1 MGELN
6 MKYTY
11 PVMFEYDDGKI
22 SVKVP
27 DIPGCF
33 TFGDTIA
40 EAIEMVEDAM
50 AMMLAHYEDHH
61 QVIPKPSDISK
72 IKIKNGFVNY
82 VIADT
87 DAWRKQ
93 FSEKAVKKTVTIPA
107 WLNYKAEEAGVNF
120 SQELQ
125 NALKQR
131 LQIAL

>member
-1 MGELN
+1 

-11 PVMFEYDDGKI
+11 PVLFEYDDGKI
-22 SVKVP
+22 GVRVP
-27 DIPGCF
+27 DISVCF
-33 TFGDTIA
+33 TFGETIT
-40 EAIEMVEDAM
+40 EAIEMAEDAI
-50 AMMLAHYEDHH
+50 AMMLAHDEDHR
-61 QVIPKPSDISK
+61 QQIPKPSDISK

-93 FSEKAVKKTVTIPA
+93 FSEKAIKKTVTIPA

>member
-1 MGELN
+1 

-11 PVMFEYDDGKI
+11 PVIFEDDDGKI
-22 SVKVP
+22 GVRVP
-27 DIPGCF
+27 DISGCF
-33 TFGDTIA
+33 TFGETIA
-40 EAIEMVEDAM
+40 EAMAEDAM
-50 AMMLAHYEDHH
+50 SMMLAYYEDHR
-61 QVIPKPSDISK
+61 QQIPKPSDISK

-93 FSEKAVKKTVTIPA
+93 FSEKSIKKTVTIPA
-107 WLNYKAEEAGVNF
+107 WLNYKAEEAGINF

-125 NALKQR
+125 SALKQR

>member
-1 MGELN
+1 

-11 PVMFEYDDGKI
+11 PVIFEYDDNKI
-22 SVKVP
+22 GVRVP
-27 DIPGCF
+27 DISGCF
-33 TFGDTIA
+33 TFGETIT
-40 EAIEMVEDAM
+40 EAIEMAEDAI
-50 AMMLAHYEDHH
+50 AMMLAHYEDHR
-61 QVIPKPSDISK
+61 QQIPKPSDISK

-93 FSEKAVKKTVTIPA
+93 FSEKSVKKTVTIPA

-131 LQIAL
+131 LEIAL

>member
-1 MGELN
+1 MAV
-6 MKYTY
+6 Y
-11 PVMFEYDDGKI
+11 PVIFHKSIEGGYVVVFPDFDYGATEGK
-22 SVKVP
+22 
-27 DIPGCF
+27 
-33 TFGDTIA
+33 TLE
-40 EAIEMVEDAM
+40 EAIEMAEDAI
-50 AMMLAHYEDHH
+50 AMMLAHYEDHR
-61 QVIPKPSDISK
+61 QQIPKPSDISK

-93 FSEKAVKKTVTIPA
+93 FSEKAIKKTVTIPA

>member
-1 MGELN
+1 M
-6 MKYTY
+6 
-11 PVMFEYDDGKI
+11 
-22 SVKVP
+22 
-27 DIPGCF
+27 
-33 TFGDTIA
+33 A
-40 EAIEMVEDAM
+40 EDAIS
-50 AMMLAHYEDHH
+50 MMLAHYEDHR
-61 QVIPKPSDISK
+61 QQIPEPSDISK

-93 FSEKAVKKTVTIPA
+93 FSEKAIKKTVTIPA

>member
-1 MGELN
+1 

-11 PVMFEYDDGKI
+11 PVIFENDDGKI
-22 SVKVP
+22 GVRVP
-27 DIPGCF
+27 DISGCF
-33 TFGDTIA
+33 TFGETVT
-40 EAIEMVEDAM
+40 EAIEMAEDAI
-50 AMMLAHYEDHH
+50 AMMLVHYEDNN
-61 QVIPKPSDISK
+61 QAIPKASNILDV
-72 IKIKNGFVNY
+72 KIKNGFVNY

-131 LQIAL
+131 LKIAV

>member
-1 MGELN
+1 MVV
-6 MKYTY
+6 Y
-11 PVMFEYDDGKI
+11 PAIFHKSVEGGYVVVFPDFDYGATEGK
-22 SVKVP
+22 
-27 DIPGCF
+27 
-33 TFGDTIA
+33 TLE
-40 EAIEMVEDAM
+40 EAIEMAEDAI
-50 AMMLAHYEDHH
+50 AMMLAHYEDHR
-61 QVIPKPSDISK
+61 QQIPKPSDISK

-93 FSEKAVKKTVTIPA
+93 FSEKAIKKTVTIPA